1 MAGEPT
7 RTATRG
13 IPGLLLMLLLAY
25 GGMCA
30 WLYAVQDGLM
40 YFPTAEV
47 QSRSA
52 EALELRNDGETLKV
66 WKVGDGSNAL
76 LYFGGNAE
84 NVAYSIPAFAGLLPD
99 TAVYL
104 HNYRGYGGSSGEPG
118 ESAFYSDA
126 ALLFDEIRGRHD
138 SVSVVGR
145 SLGSGVAS
153 WLAAERPVARLV
165 LVTPFDSIANVAQ
178 RAYPFAPV
186 GLLLRDKFASVD
198 YVSRI
203 EAPVLVLAAEDDG
216 IIPRGNTMALVD
228 RFPPRQV
235 RLRTIDGTTHNT
247 ISRSPDYARALREF
261 LQPPLRVDSR
271 QP

>member
-1 MAGEPT
+1 MAGEPAK
-7 RTATRG
+7 TATRG
-13 IPGLLLMLLLAY
+13 MRGLLLMLLLAY

-30 WLYAVQDGLM
+30 WLYAAQDELL

-47 QSRSA
+47 HSA
-52 EALELRNDGETLKV
+52 RAETLQLRNDGETLKV
-66 WKVGDGSNAL
+66 WKVGEGSHAL
-76 LYFGGNAE
+76 IYFGGNAE
-84 NVAYSIPAFAGLLPD
+84 NVAYNIPAFADMLPD

-104 HNYRGYGGSSGEPG
+104 HNYRGYGGSSGVPDEA
-118 ESAFYSDA
+118 AFYSDA
-126 ALLFDEIRGRHD
+126 ALLFDEIRGQHD
-138 SVSVVGR
+138 SISVVGR

-165 LVTPFDSIANVAQ
+165 LVTPFDSVASVAQ

-186 GLLLRDKFASVD
+186 GLLLRDKFVSVD

-216 IIPRGNTMALVD
+216 IVPRSNTMALVD
-228 RFPPRQV
+228 RFPPQQV
-235 RLRTIDGTTHNT
+235 RLRTIDGTTHNS
-247 ISRSPDYARALREF
+247 ISRSPDYASALREF